1 MDGRATVH
9 LICCVFAYQL
19 GYSAAYGCAML
30 QPFWGGTRGYHF
42 TGVLK
47 RGVAALQWKAIPS
60 APLRFRAKVAATE
73 KVCTTRCLRL
83 GNFGYRQRKSAK
95 HDGASVLPATK
106 LWYCTYVCTIEID
119 HPRRSLLRQRGFL
132 LYLGKGFAYCLSR
145 NASCAAVAG

>member
-1 MDGRATVH
+1 MYSHTNSDTVLRMVAQCCSHFGVEPAATTSQAFLNVALLRSNGRPF
-9 LICCVFAYQL
+9 LPRD
-19 GYSAAYGCAML
+19 CA
-30 QPFWGGTRGYHF
+30 
-42 TGVLK
+42 
-47 RGVAALQWKAIPS
+47 
-60 APLRFRAKVAATE
+60 FRAKVAATE

-83 GNFGYRQRKSAK
+83 GNFGYRQRTSAK